1 MSVAR
6 TSGARG
12 RIGARGFSRAILVAI
27 AAFAWVGCSSSSTTA
42 PSSAGSTLNVMIK
55 DSPYSDAKAL
65 LVTFSE
71 VSAHVSGAGGF
82 NVLPFSGGGSS
93 RTCDLKKLTSAQ
105 DILGTGTLAAGHY
118 TQVRLVVTS
127 ATLYFDNPSSGAACA
142 PAITAPAGRSSSV
155 TVNSGDIK
163 LNREF
168 DVTATGATTI
178 LVDFDGDQSVT
189 QQGNG
194 SYSMSPVISVVSV
207 S

>member
-1 MSVAR
+1 MRSM
-6 TSGARG
+6 
-12 RIGARGFSRAILVAI
+12 SRALLAAIVALT
-27 AAFAWVGCSSSSTTA
+27 WVGCSGSSPSS
-42 PSSAGSTLNVMIK
+42 PSSAGSTLNIMIK
-55 DSPYSDAKAL
+55 DSPFSDAKAL

-82 NVLPFSGGGSS
+82 NVLPFSGGGTT
-93 RTCDLKKLTSAQ
+93 RTCDLKKLATSQ

-127 ATLYFDNPSSGAACA
+127 AVLYFDNPSSGAACA
-142 PAITAPAGRSSSV
+142 TTIAAPAGKTASV

-168 DVTATGATTI
+168 DVTSSGATTI
-178 LVDFDGDQSVT
+178 LVDFDGDKSVK
-189 QQGNG
+189 QEGNG
-194 SYSMSPVISVVSV
+194 SYSMSPVIAVVSV

>member
-1 MSVAR
+1 MRHVCRALLVVGVAL
-6 TSGARG
+6 T
-12 RIGARGFSRAILVAI
+12 
-27 AAFAWVGCSSSSTTA
+27 WVGCSSSSPSA

-82 NVLPFSGGGSS
+82 TVLPFSGGGTS
-93 RTCDLKKLTSAQ
+93 RTCDLKKLATAQ

-142 PAITAPAGRSSSV
+142 PTIAAPAGKSASV

-178 LVDFDGDQSVT
+178 LVDFNGDQSVQ

-194 SYSMSPVISVVSV
+194 SYSMSPVIAVVSV

>member
-1 MSVAR
+1 
-6 TSGARG
+6 
-12 RIGARGFSRAILVAI
+12 
-27 AAFAWVGCSSSSTTA
+27 
-42 PSSAGSTLNVMIK
+42 MIK

-82 NVLPFSGGGSS
+82 NVLPFSGGGTS
-93 RTCDLKKLTSAQ
+93 RTCDLKKLATAQ
-105 DILGTGTLAAGHY
+105 DILGTGTLPAGHY

-127 ATLYFDNPSSGAACA
+127 AVLYFDNATSLTGGAACA
-142 PAITAPAGRSSSV
+142 PTIAAPAGRNAPI

-168 DVTATGATTI
+168 DVNSSETTTI
-178 LVDFDGDQSVT
+178 LVDFNGDQSVT

-194 SYSMSPVISVVSV
+194 SYSMSPVIAVVSV

>member
-1 MSVAR
+1 MR
-6 TSGARG
+6 HMC
-12 RIGARGFSRAILVAI
+12 RALLVAFSAI
-27 AAFAWVGCSSSSTTA
+27 AWIGCSSSSTTG

-82 NVLPFSGGGSS
+82 TVLPFSGGGTS

-118 TQVRLVVTS
+118 TQIRLVVTS
-127 ATLYFDNPSSGAACA
+127 AVLYFDNASSGAACA
-142 PAITAPAGRSSSV
+142 PTIVAPAGKSASV

-168 DVTATGATTI
+168 DVTSTGATTI
-178 LVDFDGDQSVT
+178 LVDFDGDQSIK
-189 QQGNG
+189 QEGNG
-194 SYSMSPVISVVSV
+194 SYSMSPVIAVVSV

>member
-1 MSVAR
+1 
-6 TSGARG
+6 
-12 RIGARGFSRAILVAI
+12 
-27 AAFAWVGCSSSSTTA
+27 
-42 PSSAGSTLNVMIK
+42 MIK

-82 NVLPFSGGGSS
+82 NMLPFSGGGTT
-93 RTCDLKKLTSAQ
+93 RTCDLKKLQTAQ

-127 ATLYFDNPSSGAACA
+127 AVLYFDNATSLPGGAACA
-142 PAITAPAGRSSSV
+142 PTIAAPAGRNASV
-155 TVNSGDIK
+155 TVSSGDVK

-168 DVTATGATTI
+168 DVTASGATTI
-178 LVDFDGDQSVT
+178 LVDFSGDQSVT
-189 QQGNG
+189 LQSNG
-194 SYSMSPVISVVSV
+194 EYRMSPVIAVVSV

>member
-1 MSVAR
+1 M
-6 TSGARG
+6 SGA
-12 RIGARGFSRAILVAI
+12 FKRAALGTI
-27 AAFAWVGCSSSSTTA
+27 AAMGLAACSSSPSG

-82 NVLPFSGGGSS
+82 SVLPFSGGGTS
-93 RTCDLKKLTSAQ
+93 RTCDLKKLTTAQ

-127 ATLYFDNPSSGAACA
+127 AVLYFDNASSGPACA
-142 PAITAPAGRSSSV
+142 PAIAAPAGKSANI

-168 DVTATGATTI
+168 DVMSSGATTI
-178 LVDFDGDQSVT
+178 LVDFDGDGSVK
-189 QQGNG
+189 QEGNG
-194 SYSMSPVISVVSV
+194 SYSMSPVIAVVSV